1 MRRAVHRSLL
11 ALFAALGITLASSTA
26 ANAHYV
32 YYADL
37 VWSNADSSRCVM
49 NRSETSHG
57 STGGG
62 YFHGDSMSQAELS
75 SIPSDCILPWE
86 RNTGW
91 LAEGFVI
98 YKWYVDAQ
106 GDGSWL
112 ICDRTDQWYM
122 NSEPASTMRITS
134 TAPAGG
140 ACGSGYYGL
149 GNYAGMKD
157 GNAWYGWDVMMW
169 SGSHLL
175 PDTSFAA
182 PPAPTEA
189 PPGVNDDNVAPA
201 GSMPDTMPVSD
212 SNGKPALDASGN
224 LIETQVLPEAPTG
237 AKSLAAANAPRHF
250 TTAPNGATIEEV
262 EVVLDGLVR

>member
-62 YFHGDSMSQAELS
+62 YFRGDSMSQAELS
-75 SIPSDCILPWE
+75 AIPSDCILPWE
-86 RNTGW
+86 RNSGW
-91 LAEGFVI
+91 LAEGFII

-112 ICDRTDQWYM
+112 ICDRTDQWYF
-122 NSEPASTMRITS
+122 NTEPASTMRITS

-140 ACGSGYYGL
+140 ACGSGYY
-149 GNYAGMKD
+149 AS
-157 GNAWYGWDVMMW
+157 A
-169 SGSHLL
+169 
-175 PDTSFAA
+175 TS
-182 PPAPTEA
+182 PA
-189 PPGVNDDNVAPA
+189 
-201 GSMPDTMPVSD
+201 
-212 SNGKPALDASGN
+212 
-224 LIETQVLPEAPTG
+224 
-237 AKSLAAANAPRHF
+237 
-250 TTAPNGATIEEV
+250 
-262 EVVLDGLVR
+262 